1 MIQKQEVLRS
11 NQKIMADFQQLYA
24 TNQNEMENMSQIK
37 QLAETMNGD
46 NLERL
51 GIERYV
57 LQSFLQKSWK

>member
-1 MIQKQEVLRS
+1 
-11 NQKIMADFQQLYA
+11 MADFQQLYA

-57 LQSFLQKSWK
+57 LQSFFCRSLGSSQRAFK